1 MKKRMTSIIFI
12 LTLTIFCAVGFAEE
26 PPPGGGA
33 PTPPPP
39 PADSYTPDPGG
50 GAPPPPPADSYTPDP
65 GGGAPPSVDDPNSPP
80 PGDDKMTGITTPQVN
95 DPNAPPLDVNNP
107 PPDGFDP
114 MAGGFDPTQFDK
126 DNVTGFGT
134 DALNNITSDQ
144 WNNFDP
150 NAMAGF
156 DKDQISNFDPNA
168 VAGFDKDQMAKFD
181 PNVMAGFDKN
191 QIGNFDPNAV
201 AGFDKAQMAM
211 FDPNVMAGFDKNQIA
226 MFDPNAVGGFN
237 KAQMAMFDPN
247 AVAGFDK
254 DKVALF
260 DPFAVAGFKSQ
271 QLQNFNP
278 KAIFG
283 FDALQVQNFAPDEF
297 KNMPSKDISEM
308 LANFDPAKINPN
320 DVQQLLPPDWNIN
333 ANGVLQPPPG
343 ANLAFPSFAP
353 QVANS
358 IKLPDI
364 PNFSKGFGLGGTGT
378 DVIAGLNDT
387 LAALGVGNQFNF
399 KQSPVDGILHVK
411 GSGDATGIQF
421 AFLPDADK
429 MVQAP
434 DGTQPGLSLNQAGHY
449 VLTTPDGMQIPLIPA
464 PVDFSKIVDAIPGGS
479 IEMGSKGETMLNIPG
494 EGKFMGIFQ
503 ETVIPD
509 PQNRPPGKYYSGTPF
524 VDEKI
529 EIVLEDGTMQEMLP
543 AIQSQTA
550 FEELAKSIAGV
561 ENLNMKKDGTI
572 DLVFS
577 GTPISL
583 KPALTIAKSQ
593 AGSSGTPTLNTKNDD
608 ILIFDDGNGNVQE
621 FNLQLALSPN

>member
-1 MKKRMTSIIFI
+1 M
-12 LTLTIFCAVGFAEE
+12 
-26 PPPGGGA
+26 
-33 PTPPPP
+33 
-39 PADSYTPDPGG
+39 
-50 GAPPPPPADSYTPDP
+50 
-65 GGGAPPSVDDPNSPP
+65 
-80 PGDDKMTGITTPQVN
+80 
-95 DPNAPPLDVNNP
+95 
-107 PPDGFDP
+107 
-114 MAGGFDPTQFDK
+114 
-126 DNVTGFGT
+126 
-134 DALNNITSDQ
+134 
-144 WNNFDP
+144 FDP
-150 NAMAGF
+150 NVMAGF

-226 MFDPNAVGGFN
+226 NFDPNAVAGFDKDQVAMFDPNAVGGFN

-283 FDALQVQNFAPDEF
+283 FDALQVQNFAPGEF

-320 DVQQLLPPDWNIN
+320 DVQQLLPPDWNID
-333 ANGVLQPPPG
+333 ANGVLEPPPG

-353 QVANS
+353 QVSNS

-411 GSGDATGIQF
+411 GSGDASGTQF

-543 AIQSQTA
+543 AIQSQTV
-550 FEELAKSIAGV
+550 FEELAKSIAGT
-561 ENLNMKKDGTI
+561 ENLNIKKDGTI

-583 KPALTIAKSQ
+583 KPALNITKSQ
-593 AGSSGTPTLNTKNDD
+593 TGSSGTPTFNTKNDGT
-608 ILIFDDGNGNVQE
+608 LIFDDGNGNIQE